1 MAAILDAAPAGLSE
15 YDLLCR
21 LRDCTGLPAEFHA
34 PLPTTL
40 QLFRCHFM
48 LFHVLYR
55 LQTDYA
61 GAQQAHLEIG
71 PLKIGLHPWR
81 EAGQELTGAD
91 PLRSYY
97 QDLSQLEATDAAD
110 VADLL
115 ADFWSR
121 LARGDARQTALQTLG
136 LEDPVDQ
143 TTIKARYR
151 ELVMTHHPDRGG
163 DTARLQAINEAMALL
178 GRPHKPLAD

>member
-1 MAAILDAAPAGLSE
+1 VAAILDAAPAGLGE

-21 LRDCTGLPAEFHA
+21 LRDCAGLPADFHVT
-34 PLPTTL
+34 LPTTL

-55 LQTDYA
+55 LQADYA
-61 GAQQAHLEIG
+61 RAEQAHLEIG
-71 PLKIGLHPWR
+71 PLKICLHPWR
-81 EAGQELTGAD
+81 EAGQDLAGAD

-97 QDLSQLEATDAAD
+97 QDLSQLEATDEAD
-110 VADLL
+110 VTELL
-115 ADFWSR
+115 ADFWTR
-121 LARGDARQTALQTLG
+121 LARGDARQAALQTLG
-136 LEDPVDQ
+136 LEDPVDAA
-143 TTIKARYR
+143 TIRMRYR

-178 GRPHKPLAD
+178 GKRGSG